1 MKKALSIALPLSV
14 ALVLTAAACGS
25 SPEPQPDRVNDPD
38 GDLDRYRQVSQATL
52 IVENPSDDSWDL
64 RWHGGKRGNV
74 AARSEM
80 RLVDVPPGPQ
90 EIEAVNERL
99 GLSQTVSVDLAPG
112 KTARVTLPPVRAR
125 VLVVNRQPIAVEVLV
140 DGVRIGRVEA
150 ASETALDAPAGRRLV
165 LVRRPD
171 GPGAV
176 RLEKLFRPDGE
187 NRLEVPELAASVN
200 SGLPTPPAGQGLLR
214 MRNAGRLAVT
224 LWVDG
229 RDQGLVAS
237 GAIVDVVLAPGTH
250 ALEVRMEGL
259 EAKTEHSVSLVANQ
273 VAEWTWEP

>member
-1 MKKALSIALPLSV
+1 
-14 ALVLTAAACGS
+14 
-25 SPEPQPDRVNDPD
+25 
-38 GDLDRYRQVSQATL
+38 
-52 IVENPSDDSWDL
+52 
-64 RWHGGKRGNV
+64 
-74 AARSEM
+74 
-80 RLVDVPPGPQ
+80 
-90 EIEAVNERL
+90 
-99 GLSQTVSVDLAPG
+99 
-112 KTARVTLPPVRAR
+112 
-125 VLVVNRQPIAVEVLV
+125 VLVVNRQAIAVEVLV